1 MAQLVAQQTCNL
13 SAVSSNLTC
22 SPIAY
27 RNCIYP
33 PFSFLIAKVGMHFVK
48 ILTFLLKPLDFYK
61 TID

>member
-1 MAQLVAQQTCNL
+1 MAQLAAQQTCNL
-13 SAVSSNLTC
+13 SVVSSNLTC
-22 SPIAY
+22 SSIAY

-33 PFSFLIAKVGMHFVK
+33 PFSFLIARVGMRFVK